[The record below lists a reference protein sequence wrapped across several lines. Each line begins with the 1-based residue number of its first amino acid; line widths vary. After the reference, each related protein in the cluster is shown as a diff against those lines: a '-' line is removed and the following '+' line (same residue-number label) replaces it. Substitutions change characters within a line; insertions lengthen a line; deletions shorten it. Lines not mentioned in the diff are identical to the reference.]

1 MSAPPA
7 AAPPDTESL
16 PRVLGPAA
24 AISVIVGSVIG
35 SGIFLVPA
43 KVAADLPFFSGIA
56 LTWIIG
62 GLFTLAGALTLAELG
77 AMLPKAGGLYV
88 YLREAYGPR
97 PAFLFGWTEF
107 LVVRTGSM
115 ATLAAAFAQYLTQLV
130 PAPAGMS
137 PEIWLMLLAVGAVA
151 AVAITNALGT
161 RLGGG
166 LQVIGTV
173 LKIGTLLA
181 LMALPFLLGKA
192 DAGNLQPIWPAGG
205 ASAFSGLMAAMVSV
219 LWAYDGWVNLAPLG
233 EEMKRPA
240 RDVPLALI
248 AGVLILIA
256 LYLGMTLAYHLVLP
270 IAEVE
275 GLARPGAG
283 AVAAVYSERLL
294 GAPGK
299 VAIAL
304 AVMVSVFIALNG
316 NALAGPRTYFA
327 MARDGL
333 FFRALS
339 HTHPKYRT
347 PAAAILA
354 QGGWSTLL
362 LVAGTTLVLA
372 RQGGETGSPPPK
384 PLYDLLYTY
393 VIFGATLF
401 YTLAI
406 LSVFVLRKRH
416 PEWPRPYKTWG
427 YPITPALFALAS
439 LLLMGDMLWRTPLES
454 LAGLALIAAGLPAYW
469 WFRRHSRA

>member
-1 MSAPPA
+1 MSSPPAPPEG
-7 AAPPDTESL
+7 ESL

-43 KVAADLPFFSGIA
+43 KVAHNLPFFSGIA

-97 PAFLFGWTEF
+97 PAFLFGWAEF

-115 ATLAAAFAQYLTQLV
+115 ATLAAAFAQYLTHLL
-130 PAPAGMS
+130 PAPSGINH
-137 PEIWLMLLAVGAVA
+137 EIWLMLWAVA
-151 AVAITNALGT
+151 AVATVSVTNALGT

-181 LMALPFLLGKA
+181 LMALPFALGKA
-192 DAGNLQPIWPAGG
+192 DAANLRPIWPVGG
-205 ASAFSGLMAAMVSV
+205 SLSAFSGIMAAMVSV
-219 LWAYDGWVNLAPLG
+219 LWAYDGWANLAPLG
-233 EEMKRPA
+233 EEVKRPS

-248 AGVLILIA
+248 IGTLILIA
-256 LYLGMTLAYHLVLP
+256 LYLGMTLAYHLVMP
-270 IAEVE
+270 IEE
-275 GLARPGAG
+275 IGGLVNPGSPG
-283 AVAAVYSERLL
+283 IAAAYCERLL
-294 GAPGK
+294 GGPGGIA
-299 VAIAL
+299 VAL

-333 FFRALS
+333 FFPGLS
-339 HTHPKYRT
+339 RTHPKYRT
-347 PAAAILA
+347 PAASILV
-354 QGGWSTLL
+354 QGGWASFLL
-362 LVAGTTLVLA
+362 IAGTALILA
-372 RQGGETGSPPPK
+372 RSGGETGAAPPA
-384 PLYDLLYTY
+384 PLYDMLYTY
-393 VIFGATLF
+393 VIFGATIF

-406 LSVFVLRKRH
+406 TSVFVLRAKH
-416 PEWPRPYKTWG
+416 PEWPRPYRTWG
-427 YPITPALFALAS
+427 YPFTPALFALAS

-454 LAGLALIAAGLPAYW
+454 LAGLALIASGLPAYW
-469 WFRRHSRA
+469 WFRRRQPA